1 MLLASLAVGLV
12 AGFAPSPRSR
22 AEPRAISRFARHA
35 VCAPRVSPRLC
46 SADEAGKNM
55 LWDTINTE
63 ERPRL
68 VDAFEGRDYLTSVFL
83 AHGVFVGGLNI
94 VGAYGENYAV
104 QAVGIAAVLGF
115 LSAAWGFAELATG
128 KCAGRRR
135 PTPGLAPARTPQPR
149 ASIPPPQR
157 LPTWLLTR
165 PAPAVCRIAED
176 GRPGF
181 ARERSIMWYTS
192 SYLAGVMWLS
202 LRLSPL
208 YPASLTPLDP
218 ALCSATIAV
227 YLYGFA
233 SPVRTVLV
241 TQHVDSAALLLP
253 RPFALASEG

>member
-1 MLLASLAVGLV
+1 MMMLLAAGGLV
-12 AGFAPSPRSR
+12 LGFAPSPHSR
-22 AEPRAISRFARHA
+22 PEPRAVSRFAHHA
-35 VCAPRVSPRLC
+35 VSTPRAC

-68 VDAFEGRDYLTSVFL
+68 VDALEGRDYLTSIFL

-94 VGAYGENYAV
+94 VGAYGENYAI

-128 KCAGRRR
+128 KCAGQRRA
-135 PTPGLAPARTPQPR
+135 TPGLAPAGTPEHTR
-149 ASIPPPQR
+149 QR
-157 LPTWLLTR
+157 LPGYSHVLC
-165 PAPAVCRIAED
+165 APVCRIAED

-208 YPASLTPLDP
+208 YPASLTSLDP

-233 SPVRTVLV
+233 SPVHTVLV
-241 TQHVDSAALLLP
+241 IPRVDSDALVLP
-253 RPFALASEG
+253 HPLPSPASLQAPG

>member
-1 MLLASLAVGLV
+1 MLLAVALV

-22 AEPRAISRFARHA
+22 AEPRAVSRFARHA
-35 VCAPRVSPRLC
+35 VCTPRVSPRLC

-128 KCAGRRR
+128 KCA
-135 PTPGLAPARTPQPR
+135 
-149 ASIPPPQR
+149 
-157 LPTWLLTR
+157 
-165 PAPAVCRIAED
+165 
-176 GRPGF
+176 
-181 ARERSIMWYTS
+181 
-192 SYLAGVMWLS
+192 
-202 LRLSPL
+202 
-208 YPASLTPLDP
+208 
-218 ALCSATIAV
+218 
-227 YLYGFA
+227 
-233 SPVRTVLV
+233 
-241 TQHVDSAALLLP
+241 
-253 RPFALASEG
+253 